1 MDDEGSYAP
10 GVSLSLSP
18 SQAPLCGI
26 QLVKLYIVALISLF
40 LLVAPHPSDPLSLHK
55 RDTQPSGCQVDTGL
69 GDSLVVG
76 LHFPKPQ
83 RGLGQ
88 RC

>member
-1 MDDEGSYAP
+1 MTKDLMP
-10 GVSLSLSP
+10 RVSVYPCLSAKHP
-18 SQAPLCGI
+18 CAGRI
-26 QLVKLYIVALISLF
+26 QLVKLYMVTLINLF
-40 LLVAPHPSDPLSLHK
+40 LLVAPRPSDPLSLHK
-55 RDTQPSGCQVDTGL
+55 RDTQPSGCQVNTGL
-69 GDSLVVG
+69 GDNLVVG